1 MIRHLLGML
10 GGLVLIAAC
19 MFYPFLPGPHDA
31 GAVTLSV
38 MARLFGV
45 SGLVLVPLGAAWL
58 VHELGMPPRRAA
70 LPSAGNYRG
79 TWFGVAAL
87 AMSSLVALVVS
98 LASPVD
104 HHASAGVGVFAVWIY
119 AATRLAGRLATR
131 RRAGTRTFN
140 PAPIYLIVW
149 PLVAAALEF
158 TLMGPA
164 LEASRTRAIDE
175 SARLIGDIERYRE
188 RHGRYPL
195 SLQSLW
201 DDYRPSRV
209 GVRRYGYEPNG
220 ESYNVYFEHAAR
232 AFDAKEIVMYNPRD
246 EQDFSSHNADLLELS
261 PADITARRGHVA
273 VRQAARPHWKT
284 FVFD

>member
-58 VHELGMPPRRAA
+58 VHEFRMRPGRAA
-70 LPSAGNYRG
+70 SSSGGSHRS

-87 AMSSLVALVVS
+87 ATSSLVALVVS
-98 LASPVD
+98 LGSLAD
-104 HHASAGVGVFAVWIY
+104 HHVSTGVAALIAWIC

-131 RRAGTRTFN
+131 RRTGTRTFN
-140 PAPIYLIVW
+140 PAPLYLIVW

-158 TLMGPA
+158 TLLDPA

-175 SARLIGDIERYRE
+175 SASLIAAIERYRE
-188 RHGRYPL
+188 RQGRYPS

-220 ESYNVYFEHAAR
+220 EFYNVYFEHAAR
-232 AFDAKEIVMYNPRD
+232 AFDVKEIVMYNPRD

-273 VRQAARPHWKT
+273 VRQTSRPHWKT
-284 FVFD
+284 FLFD